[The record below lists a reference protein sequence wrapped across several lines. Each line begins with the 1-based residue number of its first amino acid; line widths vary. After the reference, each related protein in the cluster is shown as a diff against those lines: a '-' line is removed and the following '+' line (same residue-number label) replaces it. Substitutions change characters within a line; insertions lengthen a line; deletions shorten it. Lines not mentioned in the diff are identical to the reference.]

1 METDSYRIVHYRITL
16 TDEVDIVDQRITKR
30 KIPAPETRIA
40 LSLSEINTGQHQGVS
55 MNQGILQTI
64 ILGLAEISAI

>member
-1 METDSYRIVHYRITL
+1 METDSYHIVHYRISITL

-40 LSLSEINTGQHQGVS
+40 LSLSEINTGQHQQPGRNHES
-55 MNQGILQTI
+55 RYTPNYNIG
-64 ILGLAEISAI
+64 LG